1 MNRKGGLLVQDIAL
15 LEKQRCSLILT
26 NKAKEAIEECS
37 ANEHAFFTLQKNIT
51 VYIEKRKA
59 KTPGETFL
67 SIFFDDEHNEKLAE
81 VLAGKTAIMDCVLK
95 AEGFLATNIR
105 FVHMRG
111 PVSTNR
117 RLAAALQ
124 FVTKPNNGAGIPLD
138 LHTKIRQLPIAEERT
153 EYVKKRIASWEG
165 YLKIQERDATI
176 DDIHS
181 EFKQFYYNED
191 FTRLTLICP
200 YVKAKEWKQL
210 EGLSVSIQGVRGEI
224 GQVLKASAQK
234 QSVEIDL
241 KPFAQDQAR
250 KDQLNLR
257 SKQASF
263 SNFATL
269 SQIRRLRNGFT
280 KLEKGEAVNPN
291 LETILFE
298 KRPTVRTTKLRD
310 DIVFHNN
317 LNEYQQRA
325 VTGALSVEDL
335 FVIQGPPGTGKTTVI
350 SEICQQ
356 NVKAGLKT
364 LVASQSNLAVD
375 NALGRL
381 LSNQE
386 IRILRY
392 GRTESIEE
400 EGKKFI
406 EENVALHWREQTLI
420 AIEEEIS
427 AFTDREKELQASIIK
442 AKDELE
448 KLEVWLEE
456 LAKEIKAKEQ
466 AALDE
471 PLLQQEIQ
479 ELKKELKTAKMEQ
492 QAGEAQKEHYE
503 KQLAQIE
510 PAVQTFEQT
519 LSDNPS
525 LEQLQLTIQEI
536 TQKVEQWQAAI
547 QYKELQE
554 QKQQMTEQFQDLQ
567 QKYEEEN
574 SRLLL
579 MKEAEKF
586 VGSLTTYE
594 RIQRFLQHYMIQPSH
609 VLAQQIGRLQHLEDA
624 KDLEAWATI
633 NTRLK
638 QAIAKLEA
646 LLTLE
651 AKERALMKSRQQP
664 VQSFPLQNLTGVFAQ
679 LNAAFQEEQQPTTAQ
694 IESFLLGLYMRRD
707 FVWQK
712 GVALKKQ
719 QDHKDQEFA
728 SLRQNVASLLH
739 QECAISNFNVQSMS
753 RQLQP
758 FAEHTTRLQQ
768 LAETLQTQCGVI
780 PEETIAQLKV
790 LISESQV
797 ELQTTKQKLQ
807 IVEQANA
814 QLVPKRALL
823 QAAQTSLQDVEQQL
837 TQLEETIKDIN
848 VSGLKKEKQL
858 KALTELLQSTP
869 ERTHEEVSE
878 AIVVVK
884 ETLEELSRK
893 EKQLPLRK
901 KLQEQWREK
910 LLSAT
915 EYDLDE
921 IRKLYVRHANVI
933 GTTCVA
939 SASKEFME
947 NYPTFD
953 VVIIDEVSKAT
964 PPELLL
970 PMLKGK
976 KIILVGDHHQLPPL
990 LGDDTLEETLK
1001 SMLDENPNFDG
1012 AQELKSLLR
1021 ESLFERL
1028 FNNLPATHKQMLAI
1042 QYRMHEKIMNSITP
1056 FYAQEENGLQCG
1068 LPDSDAA
1075 RDHGL
1080 EGQFVSREDH
1090 LMWIDIP
1097 DEKPFFEEQMKGG
1110 TSRYNEGELQTIRRI
1125 LTDLNQAV
1133 INAKEE
1139 GRIPA
1144 GVQKSVGVISFYGE
1158 QVKKI
1163 NRLIQQELNLP
1174 HLQFRTGTVDKFQ
1187 GMEMDVILVSMV
1199 RNSLKGGDI
1208 GFARD
1213 YRRVNVALSRARELL
1228 MLVGSADM
1236 FAKRAKHPD
1245 TREMYSELLSTVK
1258 SYNGLRNHEGLVK

>member
-1 MNRKGGLLVQDIAL
+1 MQNIAL
-15 LEKQRCSLILT
+15 LEKQRCNLILT
-26 NKAKEAIEECS
+26 NKAKEAVEECS
-37 ANEHAFFTLQKNIT
+37 ANEHAFFALQKTLT

-59 KTPGETFL
+59 KTIGETFL
-67 SIFFDDEHNEKLAE
+67 SIYFNAEHNEKLDSI
-81 VLAGKTAIMDCVLK
+81 LAGKTAIMDCVLK
-95 AEGFLATNIR
+95 VEGLLATNIR

-111 PVSTNR
+111 PISTNR
-117 RLAAALQ
+117 RLPAALQ

-138 LHTKIRQLPIAEERT
+138 LHTKIRELPIAEERT

-176 DDIHS
+176 DDIHTD
-181 EFKQFYYNED
+181 FKQSYYNED
-191 FTRLTLICP
+191 FSRLTLVCP

-224 GQVLKASAQK
+224 GQVLKANAGK
-234 QSVEIDL
+234 QTVEVDL
-241 KPFAQDQAR
+241 KPFAQEQAR

-280 KLEKGEAVNPN
+280 KLEKGEAVNAS

-298 KRPTVRTTKLRD
+298 KRPTVRTAKLRE
-310 DIVFHNN
+310 DIEFHNN
-317 LNEYQQRA
+317 LNEYQRKA
-325 VTGALSVEDL
+325 VIGALSVEDL
-335 FVIQGPPGTGKTTVI
+335 YVIQGPPGTGKTTVI

-406 EENVALHWREQTLI
+406 EENVALHWREQTL
-420 AIEEEIS
+420 AAVEEEIT
-427 AFTDREKELQASIIK
+427 AFTEREQELQASISK
-442 AKDELE
+442 TTDELT
-448 KLEVWLEE
+448 KLQAWLEE
-456 LAKEIKAKEQ
+456 LTKEIAAKEQ
-466 AALDE
+466 AAIDE
-471 PLLQQEIQ
+471 PILQKEIQ
-479 ELKKELKTAKMEQ
+479 SLKKELKTAKAEKE
-492 QAGEAQKEHYE
+492 ASEAQKEHYE
-503 KQLAQIE
+503 KQLAQLESAIQSHE
-510 PAVQTFEQT
+510 LIVAEYA
-519 LSDNPS
+519 SA
-525 LEQLQLTIQEI
+525 EQLQQTIQDNTI
-536 TQKVEQWQAAI
+536 KIEQWQAAI
-547 QYKELQE
+547 QYKELLVEKQE
-554 QKQQMTEQFQDLQ
+554 LTTQFQDIQ
-567 QKYEEEN
+567 VKYEQEN
-574 SRLLL
+574 KRLLF
-579 MKEAEKF
+579 MKESQNYIA
-586 VGSLTTYE
+586 SLTTYD
-594 RIQRFLQHYMIQPSH
+594 RIQRFLQHYQVQPSP
-609 VLAQQIGRLQHLEDA
+609 VLAQQIRRLEHLEDA

-633 NTRLK
+633 NTRLQK
-638 QAIAKLEA
+638 AIAKLEA
-646 LLTLE
+646 SVSPDG
-651 AKERALMKSRQQP
+651 KERALAKRRQQP
-664 VQSFPLQNLTGVFAQ
+664 VQSFSLQNLNGVFAQ
-679 LNAAFQEEQQPTTAQ
+679 LNASFQEGQTPSVEQL
-694 IESFLLGLYMRRD
+694 ESYLLGLYMRRD

-712 GVALKKQ
+712 GMALRQ
-719 QDHKDQEFA
+719 QQEHKDREFESLRKNIA
-728 SLRQNVASLLH
+728 SLIH
-739 QECAISNFNVQSMS
+739 QECAITSFDVQSLQ

-758 FAEHTTRLQQ
+758 YLAHTERLQQ
-768 LAETLQTQCGVI
+768 LANTFQAETM
-780 PEETIAQLKV
+780 PEESVEQLKMLV
-790 LISESQV
+790 TTTQSSVQTARQQ
-797 ELQTTKQKLQ
+797 LQA
-807 IVEQANA
+807 VEQANT
-814 QLVPKRALL
+814 QLLPKRA
-823 QAAQTSLQDVEQQL
+823 AHQTAKASLQEIDEEL
-837 TQLEETIKDIN
+837 AQLEEKIKAIN
-848 VSGLKKEKQL
+848 IEGLKKEKQL
-858 KALTELLQSTP
+858 TALTTLLQATP
-869 ERTHEEVSE
+869 ERTLEEVKE
-878 AIVVVK
+878 AIQTAN
-884 ETLEELSRK
+884 ESLEELHRK
-893 EKQLPLRK
+893 QQQLPLRK
-901 KLQEQWREK
+901 KLQEQWRDK
-910 LLSAT
+910 LQNAT

-1001 SMLDENPNFDG
+1001 GMLEENPNFDG

-1028 FNNLPATHKQMLAI
+1028 FNNLPSTHKQMLAL
-1042 QYRMHEKIMNSITP
+1042 QYRMHEKIMHSITP
-1056 FYAQEENGLQCG
+1056 FYAKEENGLQCG

-1080 EGQFVSREDH
+1080 EGQFVGRDDH
-1090 LMWIDIP
+1090 LLWIDMP
-1097 DEKPFFEEQMKGG
+1097 AERPFLEEQVKGG
-1110 TSRYNEGELQTIRRI
+1110 TSRYNEGELQTIRSI
-1125 LTDLNQAV
+1125 LTDLNSAV
-1133 INAKEE
+1133 MEAKKA
-1139 GRIPA
+1139 GRIPQDA
-1144 GVQKSVGVISFYGE
+1144 QKSVGVISFYGE

-1163 NRLIQQELNLP
+1163 NRLLQQELQLP

-1199 RNSLKGGDI
+1199 RNTPKGGDI

-1213 YRRVNVALSRARELL
+1213 YRRLNVALSRARELL

-1236 FAKRAKHPD
+1236 FAKRAKHQD
-1245 TREMYSELLSTVK
+1245 TRDMYSNLLTTVK
-1258 SYNGLRNHEGLVK
+1258 SYNGLRNHKGQVM

>member
-1 MNRKGGLLVQDIAL
+1 MKRKGGLLMQDIAI

-26 NKAKEAIEECS
+26 NKAKEAVEECS
-37 ANEHAFFTLQKNIT
+37 ANEHAFFALQKTFT

-59 KTPGETFL
+59 KTVGETFL
-67 SIFFDDEHNEKLAE
+67 SIYFNAEQNEKLTD
-81 VLAGKTAIMDCVLK
+81 VLAEKTAIMDCVLK
-95 AEGFLATNIR
+95 VEGLLATNIR

-111 PVSTNR
+111 PINTNR
-117 RLAAALQ
+117 RLPAALQ
-124 FVTKPNNGAGIPLD
+124 LVTRPNNGAGIPLD
-138 LHTKIRQLPIAEERT
+138 LHKKIRELPIAEERT
-153 EYVKKRIASWEG
+153 EYVKKRISSWEG

-176 DDIHS
+176 DDIHT
-181 EFKQFYYNED
+181 EFKQSYFNED
-191 FTRLTLICP
+191 FTRLTIVCP
-200 YVKAKEWKQL
+200 YIKSKEWKKL

-224 GQVLKASAQK
+224 GQVLKASAGK
-234 QSVEIDL
+234 QTVEIDL
-241 KPFAQDQAR
+241 KPFVQDLAR
-250 KDQLNLR
+250 KDHLNLR

-280 KLEKGEAVNPN
+280 KLEKGEAVNPS

-298 KRPTVRTTKLRD
+298 KRPTVRTAKLRE

-317 LNEYQQRA
+317 LNEYQRRA
-325 VTGALSVEDL
+325 VLGALSVEDL
-335 FVIQGPPGTGKTTVI
+335 YVIQGPPGTGKTTVI

-406 EENVALHWREQTLI
+406 EENVALHWREQTLS
-420 AIEEEIS
+420 AIEEEIT
-427 AFTDREKELQASIIK
+427 AFTAREQELKSSIVK
-442 AKDELE
+442 AEEELE
-448 KLEVWLEE
+448 KLETWLEE
-456 LAKEIKAKEQ
+456 LTKEIAAKEQ
-466 AALDE
+466 AAIDE
-471 PLLQQEIQ
+471 PILQQEIQ
-479 ELKKELKTAKMEQ
+479 ALKKELKAAKAEQ
-492 QAGEAQKEHYE
+492 QESEAHKEHYE

-510 PAVQTFEQT
+510 PAVKKLEQT
-519 LSDNPS
+519 LAESPS
-525 LEQLQLTIQEI
+525 IEQLKLTIEET
-536 TQKVEQWQAAI
+536 TQKIEQLEAAA

-554 QKQQMTEQFQDLQ
+554 QKQHLTLQFKDIQS
-567 QKYEEEN
+567 KYEEEN
-574 SRLLL
+574 KRLQL
-579 MKEAEKF
+579 MKEAEKYI
-586 VGSLTTYE
+586 GTLTSYE
-594 RIQRFLQHYMIQPSH
+594 RIERFLQHYQIRPSY
-609 VLAQQIGRLQHLEDA
+609 VLSQKISRLQHLEDA

-633 NTRLK
+633 NSRLQK
-638 QAIAKLEA
+638 AIAKLES
-646 LLTLE
+646 LVSDE
-651 AKERALMKSRQQP
+651 EKERALAKSRVQQ
-664 VQSFPLQNLTGVFAQ
+664 VQSFSLQNLTGVFAQ
-679 LNAAFQEEQQPTTAQ
+679 LNTAFQDDQTPPAEQ

-712 GVALKKQ
+712 GVALKQ
-719 QDHKDQEFA
+719 QQEHKDREFE
-728 SLRQNVASLLH
+728 SLRKGIGGLIH
-739 QECAISNFNVQSMS
+739 QECAITSFDVQSIQ

-758 FAEHTTRLQQ
+758 FLQHTERLQQ
-768 LAETLQTQCGVI
+768 LAETFHIDAEPEDSVEHLKMLVSQSKSSLQTAHQ
-780 PEETIAQLKV
+780 QL
-790 LISESQV
+790 EAV
-797 ELQTTKQKLQ
+797 EYANTQLLPKKAALQT
-807 IVEQANA
+807 
-814 QLVPKRALL
+814 
-823 QAAQTSLQDVEQQL
+823 AQTSLQEVEQQL
-837 TQLEETIKDIN
+837 AQLEENIKEIN
-848 VSGLKKEKQL
+848 IAGLKKEKQL
-858 KALTELLQSTP
+858 LACTKLLQSTP
-869 ERTHEEVSE
+869 ERTHKEVEE
-878 AIVVVK
+878 AIASSKTAIV
-884 ETLEELSRK
+884 ELQRK
-893 EKQLPLRK
+893 EQQLPLRK
-901 KLQEQWREK
+901 KLQEQWRDK
-910 LLSAT
+910 LHNAT

-976 KIILVGDHHQLPPL
+976 KVILVGDHHQLPPL

-1001 SMLDENPNFDG
+1001 AMLDENPNFDG
-1012 AQELKSLLR
+1012 AQELKNLLR

-1028 FNNLPATHKQMLAI
+1028 FNNLPQTHKQMLAL
-1042 QYRMHEKIMNSITP
+1042 QYRMHEKIMHSITP
-1056 FYAQEENGLQCG
+1056 FYAKEENGLQCG

-1075 RDHGL
+1075 RDHCL
-1080 EGQFVSREDH
+1080 EGQFVNRDDH
-1090 LMWIDIP
+1090 LLWVDIP
-1097 DEKPFFEEQMKGG
+1097 TEKPYLEEQVKGG

-1125 LTDLNQAV
+1125 LIDLNTSV
-1133 INAKEE
+1133 IEAKAA
-1139 GRIPA
+1139 GRMPKDA
-1144 GVQKSVGVISFYGE
+1144 QKSVGVISFYGE

-1163 NRLIQQELNLP
+1163 NRLLQQELQLP

-1199 RNSLKGGDI
+1199 RNTPKGGDV

-1213 YRRVNVALSRARELL
+1213 YRRLNVALSRARELL
-1228 MLVGSADM
+1228 LLVGSAEM

-1245 TREMYSELLSTVK
+1245 TREMYSNLLETVK
-1258 SYNGLRNHEGLVK
+1258 SYNGLRNHEGQVI

>member
-1 MNRKGGLLVQDIAL
+1 MQDIAL
-15 LEKQRCSLILT
+15 LEKQRCNLILT
-26 NKAKEAIEECS
+26 NKAKEAVEECS
-37 ANEHAFFTLQKNIT
+37 ANEHAFFALQRSFT

-59 KTPGETFL
+59 KTVGETFL
-67 SIFFDDEHNEKLAE
+67 SIYFNAEDNEKLSDLLAE
-81 VLAGKTAIMDCVLK
+81 KTVIMDCVLK
-95 AEGFLATNIR
+95 VEGLLATNIR

-111 PVSTNR
+111 PINTNR

-124 FVTKPNNGAGIPLD
+124 FVTKPNNGAGIPLE

-176 DDIHS
+176 DDIHT
-181 EFKQFYYNED
+181 EFKQSYFNED
-191 FTRLTLICP
+191 FTRLTIVCP
-200 YVKAKEWKQL
+200 YIKSKEWKKL
-210 EGLSVSIQGVRGEI
+210 EGLSVSIQGIRGEI
-224 GQVLKASAQK
+224 GQVIKANAGK
-234 QSVEIDL
+234 QTVEIGV
-241 KPFAQDQAR
+241 KPFIQDLAR
-250 KDQLNLR
+250 KDGLNLR

-298 KRPTVRTTKLRD
+298 RRPTVRASKLRE
-310 DIVFHNN
+310 DIEFHNN
-317 LNEYQQRA
+317 LNEYQRRA
-325 VTGALSVEDL
+325 VLGALSVEDL
-335 FVIQGPPGTGKTTVI
+335 YVIQGPPGTGKTTVI

-406 EENVALHWREQTLI
+406 EENVALQWRAQTLA
-420 AIEEEIS
+420 AIEEAITIFPE
-427 AFTDREKELQASIIK
+427 RQQELEANLVK

-448 KLEVWLEE
+448 KLEQWLEQLTQE
-456 LAKEIKAKEQ
+456 MAAKEQ
-466 AALDE
+466 AAIEE
-471 PLLQQEIQ
+471 PILQQEIQ
-479 ELKKELKTAKMEQ
+479 ALKKELKVAKTEQ
-492 QAGEAQKEHYE
+492 QTCETQKEHYE

-510 PAVQTFEQT
+510 PIVQQLEQT
-519 LSDNPS
+519 LADYPS
-525 LEQLQLTIQEI
+525 VEKLQGTIQKTTE
-536 TQKVEQWQAAI
+536 KVKHLEAAA

-554 QKQQMTEQFQDLQ
+554 QKHQLTQQFEEIQ
-567 QKYEEEN
+567 QKYEIESN
-574 SRLLL
+574 RLVI
-579 MKEAEKF
+579 MKEAQKYIYT
-586 VGSLTTYE
+586 LTSFDL
-594 RIQRFLQHYMIQPSH
+594 IQRFLQHYQIRPSH
-609 VLAQQIGRLQHLEDA
+609 VLSQQIGRLQHLEDA
-624 KDLEAWATI
+624 KDLEAWSTI
-633 NTRLK
+633 NARLQK
-638 QAIAKLEA
+638 AIVKLEA
-646 LLTLE
+646 LVTHE
-651 AKERALMKSRQQP
+651 VKERALAKSRLQP
-664 VQSFPLQNLTGVFAQ
+664 VQSFSLQNLTGVFAQ
-679 LNAAFQEEQQPTTAQ
+679 LNTAFQDGQAPASDV
-694 IESFLLGLYMRRD
+694 IESYLLGLYMRRD

-712 GVALKKQ
+712 GIALKQ
-719 QDHKDQEFA
+719 QQEHKDQEYETFRKN
-728 SLRQNVASLLH
+728 LVTLIH
-739 QECAISNFNVQSMS
+739 QECAITSFDVQSYQ

-758 FAEHTTRLQQ
+758 FLQHTERLQQ
-768 LAETLQTQCGVI
+768 LANAFQITEE
-780 PEETIAQLKV
+780 PEESVDYLKILASQARESLLQAKQQL
-790 LISESQV
+790 EA
-797 ELQTTKQKLQ
+797 
-807 IVEQANA
+807 VEQAKV
-814 QLVPKRALL
+814 QLVPK
-823 QAAQTSLQDVEQQL
+823 QASLQTVQTNMQEVEQQL
-837 TQLEETIKDIN
+837 KLIEEQIKDIN
-848 VSGLKKEKQL
+848 IAGLKKEKQL
-858 KALTELLQSTP
+858 ATYTKLLQSMP
-869 ERTHEEVSE
+869 ERTAEEVKE
-878 AIVVVK
+878 AIQTAK
-884 ETLEELSRK
+884 HAIEAFQRQ
-893 EKQLPLRK
+893 EKQLPLHK

-910 LLSAT
+910 LQNAT

-976 KIILVGDHHQLPPL
+976 KVILVGDHHQLPPL

-1001 SMLDENPNFDG
+1001 AMLEENPNFEG
-1012 AQELKSLLR
+1012 AQELKNLLR

-1028 FNNLPATHKQMLAI
+1028 FNNLPPTHKQMLAL
-1042 QYRMHEKIMNSITP
+1042 QYRMHEKIMQSITP
-1056 FYAQEENGLQCG
+1056 FYAEEENGLQCG

-1080 EGQFVSREDH
+1080 EGQFIKRDDH
-1090 LMWIDIP
+1090 LLWIDIP
-1097 DEKPFFEEQMKGG
+1097 TEKPYLEEQVKGG
-1110 TSRYNEGELQTIRRI
+1110 TSRFNEGELLTIRRI
-1125 LTDLNQAV
+1125 LLDLNEAV
-1133 INAKEE
+1133 KAAKEA
-1139 GRIPA
+1139 GRMPQDA
-1144 GVQKSVGVISFYGE
+1144 QKSVGVISFYGE

-1163 NRLIQQELNLP
+1163 NRLLQQELQLP

-1199 RNSLKGGDI
+1199 RNTPKGGDI

-1213 YRRVNVALSRARELL
+1213 YRRLNVALSRARELL
-1228 MLVGSADM
+1228 LLVGSAEM
-1236 FAKRAKHPD
+1236 FAKRAKHQE
-1245 TREMYSELLSTVK
+1245 TREMYANLLKTVK
-1258 SYNGLRNHEGLVK
+1258 SYDGLRNHEGLVI

>member
-1 MNRKGGLLVQDIAL
+1 MQDIAL
-15 LEKQRCSLILT
+15 LEKQRCNLILT
-26 NKAKEAIEECS
+26 NKAKEAVEECS
-37 ANEHAFFTLQKNIT
+37 ANEHAFFALQRSFT

-59 KTPGETFL
+59 KTVGETFL
-67 SIFFDDEHNEKLAE
+67 SIYFNAEDNEKLSDILTE
-81 VLAGKTAIMDCVLK
+81 KTVIMDCVLK
-95 AEGFLATNIR
+95 VEGLLATNIR

-111 PVSTNR
+111 PINTNR

-124 FVTKPNNGAGIPLD
+124 FVTKPNNGAGIPLE

-176 DDIHS
+176 DDIHT
-181 EFKQFYYNED
+181 EFKQSYFNED
-191 FTRLTLICP
+191 FTRLTIVCP
-200 YVKAKEWKQL
+200 YIKSKEWKKL
-210 EGLSVSIQGVRGEI
+210 EGLSVSIQGIRGEI
-224 GQVLKASAQK
+224 GQVIKANAGK
-234 QSVEIDL
+234 QTVEIDVI
-241 KPFAQDQAR
+241 PFIQDLAR

-298 KRPTVRTTKLRD
+298 RRPVVRASKLRE
-310 DIVFHNN
+310 DIEFHNN
-317 LNEYQQRA
+317 LNEYQRRA
-325 VTGALSVEDL
+325 VLGALSVEDL
-335 FVIQGPPGTGKTTVI
+335 YVIQGPPGTGKTTVI

-406 EENVALHWREQTLI
+406 EENVALQWREQTLA
-420 AIEEEIS
+420 AIEEAITI
-427 AFTDREKELQASIIK
+427 FPELQQELEANLVK

-448 KLEVWLEE
+448 KLEQWLEQ
-456 LAKEIKAKEQ
+456 LTQEIAAKEQ
-466 AALDE
+466 AAMEE
-471 PLLQQEIQ
+471 PILQQEIQ
-479 ELKKELKTAKMEQ
+479 ALKKELKAAKTEQ
-492 QAGEAQKEHYE
+492 QTCETQKEHYE

-510 PAVQTFEQT
+510 PIVQQLEQT
-519 LSDNPS
+519 LADYPS
-525 LEQLQLTIQEI
+525 VEQLQRTIEE
-536 TQKVEQWQAAI
+536 TTEKVKHLEAAA

-554 QKQQMTEQFQDLQ
+554 QKHQLTQQFEEIQ
-567 QKYEEEN
+567 QKYEIESN
-574 SRLLL
+574 RLVI
-579 MKEAEKF
+579 MKEAQKYIYT
-586 VGSLTTYE
+586 LTSFE
-594 RIQRFLQHYMIQPSH
+594 LIQRFLQHYQIRPSH
-609 VLAQQIGRLQHLEDA
+609 VLSQQIGRLQHLEDA
-624 KDLEAWATI
+624 KDLEAWSTI
-633 NTRLK
+633 NARLQK
-638 QAIAKLEA
+638 AIVKLEA
-646 LLTLE
+646 LVTHE
-651 AKERALMKSRQQP
+651 VKERALAKSRLQP
-664 VQSFPLQNLTGVFAQ
+664 VQSFSLQNLTGVFAQ
-679 LNAAFQEEQQPTTAQ
+679 LNTAFQDGQAPASDV
-694 IESFLLGLYMRRD
+694 IESYLLGLYMRRD

-712 GVALKKQ
+712 GIALKQ
-719 QDHKDQEFA
+719 QQEHKDQEYETFRKN
-728 SLRQNVASLLH
+728 LVTLIH
-739 QECAISNFNVQSMS
+739 QECAITSFDVQSYQ

-758 FAEHTTRLQQ
+758 FIQHTERLQQ
-768 LAETLQTQCGVI
+768 LANAFQITEE
-780 PEETIAQLKV
+780 PEESVEYLKILASQARESLLQAKQQL
-790 LISESQV
+790 EA
-797 ELQTTKQKLQ
+797 
-807 IVEQANA
+807 VEQAKV
-814 QLVPKRALL
+814 QLIPK
-823 QAAQTSLQDVEQQL
+823 QASLQTVQTNLQEVEQQL
-837 TQLEETIKDIN
+837 TLIEEQIKDIN
-848 VSGLKKEKQL
+848 IAGLKKEKQL
-858 KALTELLQSTP
+858 ATYTKLLQSMP
-869 ERTHEEVSE
+869 ERTAEEVKE
-878 AIVVVK
+878 AIQTAK
-884 ETLEELSRK
+884 QAIEAFQRQ
-893 EKQLPLRK
+893 EKQLPLHK

-910 LLSAT
+910 LQNAT

-976 KIILVGDHHQLPPL
+976 KVILVGDHHQLPPL

-1001 SMLDENPNFDG
+1001 AMLEENPNFEG
-1012 AQELKSLLR
+1012 AQELKNLLR

-1028 FNNLPATHKQMLAI
+1028 FNNLPPTHKQMLAL
-1042 QYRMHEKIMNSITP
+1042 QYRMHEKIMQSITP
-1056 FYAQEENGLQCG
+1056 FYAEEENGLQCG

-1080 EGQFVSREDH
+1080 EGQFIKRDDH
-1090 LMWIDIP
+1090 LLWIDIP
-1097 DEKPFFEEQMKGG
+1097 TEKPYLEEQVKGG
-1110 TSRYNEGELQTIRRI
+1110 TSRFNEGELLTIRRI
-1125 LTDLNQAV
+1125 LLDLNEAV
-1133 INAKEE
+1133 KAAKEA
-1139 GRIPA
+1139 GRMPQDA
-1144 GVQKSVGVISFYGE
+1144 QKSVGVISFYGE

-1163 NRLIQQELNLP
+1163 NRLLQQELQLP

-1199 RNSLKGGDI
+1199 RNTPKGGDI

-1213 YRRVNVALSRARELL
+1213 YRRLNVALSRARELL
-1228 MLVGSADM
+1228 LLVGSAEM
-1236 FAKRAKHPD
+1236 FAKRAKHQE
-1245 TREMYSELLSTVK
+1245 TREMYANLLKTVK
-1258 SYNGLRNHEGLVK
+1258 SYDGLRNHEGLVI

>member
-1 MNRKGGLLVQDIAL
+1 MQNIAL
-15 LEKQRCSLILT
+15 LEKQRCNLILT
-26 NKAKEAIEECS
+26 NKAKEAVEECS
-37 ANEHAFFTLQKNIT
+37 ANEHAFFALQKTLT

-59 KTPGETFL
+59 KTIGETFL
-67 SIFFDDEHNEKLAE
+67 SIYFNAEHNEKLDSI
-81 VLAGKTAIMDCVLK
+81 LAGKTAIMDCVLK
-95 AEGFLATNIR
+95 VEGLLATNIR

-111 PVSTNR
+111 PISTNR
-117 RLAAALQ
+117 RLPAALQ

-138 LHTKIRQLPIAEERT
+138 LHTKIRELPIAEERT

-176 DDIHS
+176 DDIHTD
-181 EFKQFYYNED
+181 FKQSYYNED
-191 FTRLTLICP
+191 FSRLTLVCP

-224 GQVLKASAQK
+224 GQVLKANAGK
-234 QSVEIDL
+234 QTVEVDL
-241 KPFAQDQAR
+241 KPFAQEQAR

-280 KLEKGEAVNPN
+280 KLEKGEAVNAS

-298 KRPTVRTTKLRD
+298 KRPTVRTAKLRE
-310 DIVFHNN
+310 DIEFHNN
-317 LNEYQQRA
+317 LNEYQRKA
-325 VTGALSVEDL
+325 VIGALSVEDL
-335 FVIQGPPGTGKTTVI
+335 YVIQGPPGTGKTTVI

-406 EENVALHWREQTLI
+406 EENVALHWREQTL
-420 AIEEEIS
+420 AAVEEEIT
-427 AFTDREKELQASIIK
+427 AFTEREQELQASISK
-442 AKDELE
+442 TTDELT
-448 KLEVWLEE
+448 KLQAWLEE
-456 LAKEIKAKEQ
+456 LTKEIAAKEQ
-466 AALDE
+466 AAIDE
-471 PLLQQEIQ
+471 PILQKEIQ
-479 ELKKELKTAKMEQ
+479 SLKKELKTAKAEKE
-492 QAGEAQKEHYE
+492 ASEAQKEHYE
-503 KQLAQIE
+503 KQLAQLESAIQSHE
-510 PAVQTFEQT
+510 LIVAEYA
-519 LSDNPS
+519 SA
-525 LEQLQLTIQEI
+525 EQLQQTIQDNTI
-536 TQKVEQWQAAI
+536 KIEQWQAAI
-547 QYKELQE
+547 QYKELLVEKQE
-554 QKQQMTEQFQDLQ
+554 LTTQFQDIQ
-567 QKYEEEN
+567 VKYEQEN
-574 SRLLL
+574 KRLLF
-579 MKEAEKF
+579 MKESQNYIA
-586 VGSLTTYE
+586 SLTTYD
-594 RIQRFLQHYMIQPSH
+594 RIQRFLQHYQVQPSP
-609 VLAQQIGRLQHLEDA
+609 VLAQQIRRLEHLEDA

-633 NTRLK
+633 NTRLQK
-638 QAIAKLEA
+638 AIAKLEA
-646 LLTLE
+646 SVSPDG
-651 AKERALMKSRQQP
+651 KERALAKSRQQP
-664 VQSFPLQNLTGVFAQ
+664 VQSFSLQNLNGVFAQ
-679 LNAAFQEEQQPTTAQ
+679 LNASFQEGQTPSVEQL
-694 IESFLLGLYMRRD
+694 ESYLLGLYMRRD

-712 GVALKKQ
+712 GMALRQ
-719 QDHKDQEFA
+719 QQEHKDREFESLRKNIA
-728 SLRQNVASLLH
+728 SLIH
-739 QECAISNFNVQSMS
+739 QECAITSFDVQSLQ

-758 FAEHTTRLQQ
+758 YLAHTERLQQ
-768 LAETLQTQCGVI
+768 LANTFQAETM
-780 PEETIAQLKV
+780 PEESVEQLKMLV
-790 LISESQV
+790 TTTQSSVQTARQQ
-797 ELQTTKQKLQ
+797 LQA
-807 IVEQANA
+807 VEQANT
-814 QLVPKRALL
+814 QLLPKRA
-823 QAAQTSLQDVEQQL
+823 AHQTAKVSLQEIDEEL
-837 TQLEETIKDIN
+837 AQLEEKIKAIN
-848 VSGLKKEKQL
+848 IEGLKKEKQL
-858 KALTELLQSTP
+858 TALTTLLQATP
-869 ERTHEEVSE
+869 ERTLEEVKE
-878 AIVVVK
+878 AIQTAN
-884 ETLEELSRK
+884 ESLEELHRK
-893 EKQLPLRK
+893 QQQLPLRK
-901 KLQEQWREK
+901 KLQEQWRDK
-910 LLSAT
+910 LQNAT

-1001 SMLDENPNFDG
+1001 GMLEENPNFDG

-1028 FNNLPATHKQMLAI
+1028 FNNLPSTHKQMLAL
-1042 QYRMHEKIMNSITP
+1042 QYRMHEKIMHSITP
-1056 FYAQEENGLQCG
+1056 FYAKEENGLQCG

-1080 EGQFVSREDH
+1080 EGQFVGRDDH
-1090 LMWIDIP
+1090 LLWIDMP
-1097 DEKPFFEEQMKGG
+1097 AERPFLEEQVKGG
-1110 TSRYNEGELQTIRRI
+1110 TSRYNEGELQTIRSI
-1125 LTDLNQAV
+1125 LTDLNSAV
-1133 INAKEE
+1133 MEAKKA
-1139 GRIPA
+1139 GRIPQDA
-1144 GVQKSVGVISFYGE
+1144 QKSVGVISFYGE

-1163 NRLIQQELNLP
+1163 NRLLQQELQLP

-1199 RNSLKGGDI
+1199 RNTPKGGDI

-1213 YRRVNVALSRARELL
+1213 YRRLNVALSRARELL

-1236 FAKRAKHPD
+1236 FAKRAKHQD
-1245 TREMYSELLSTVK
+1245 TRDMYSNLLTTVK
-1258 SYNGLRNHEGLVK
+1258 SYNGLRNHKGQVM

>member
-1 MNRKGGLLVQDIAL
+1 MQNIAL
-15 LEKQRCSLILT
+15 LEKQRCNLILT
-26 NKAKEAIEECS
+26 NKAKEAVEECS
-37 ANEHAFFTLQKNIT
+37 ANEHAFFALQKTLT

-59 KTPGETFL
+59 KTIGETFL
-67 SIFFDDEHNEKLAE
+67 SIYFNAEHNEKLDSI
-81 VLAGKTAIMDCVLK
+81 LAGKTAIMDCVLK
-95 AEGFLATNIR
+95 VEGLLATNIR

-111 PVSTNR
+111 PISTNR
-117 RLAAALQ
+117 RLPAALQ

-138 LHTKIRQLPIAEERT
+138 LHTKIRELPIAEERT

-176 DDIHS
+176 DDIHTD
-181 EFKQFYYNED
+181 FKQSYYNED
-191 FTRLTLICP
+191 FSRLTLVCP

-224 GQVLKASAQK
+224 GQVLKANAGK
-234 QSVEIDL
+234 QTVEVDL
-241 KPFAQDQAR
+241 KPFAQEQAR

-280 KLEKGEAVNPN
+280 KLEKGEAVNAS

-298 KRPTVRTTKLRD
+298 KRPTVRTAKLRE
-310 DIVFHNN
+310 DIEFHNN
-317 LNEYQQRA
+317 LNEYQRKA
-325 VTGALSVEDL
+325 VIGALSVEDL
-335 FVIQGPPGTGKTTVI
+335 YVIQGPPGTGKTTVI

-406 EENVALHWREQTLI
+406 EENVALHWREQTL
-420 AIEEEIS
+420 AAVEEEIT
-427 AFTDREKELQASIIK
+427 AFTEREQELQASISK
-442 AKDELE
+442 TTDELT
-448 KLEVWLEE
+448 KLQAWLEE
-456 LAKEIKAKEQ
+456 LTKEIAAKEQ
-466 AALDE
+466 AAIDE
-471 PLLQQEIQ
+471 PILQKEIQ
-479 ELKKELKTAKMEQ
+479 SLKKELKTAKAEKE
-492 QAGEAQKEHYE
+492 ASEAQKEHYE
-503 KQLAQIE
+503 KQLAQLESAIQSHE
-510 PAVQTFEQT
+510 LIVAEYA
-519 LSDNPS
+519 SA
-525 LEQLQLTIQEI
+525 EQLQQTIQDNTI
-536 TQKVEQWQAAI
+536 KIEQWQAAI
-547 QYKELQE
+547 QYKELLVEKQE
-554 QKQQMTEQFQDLQ
+554 LTTQFQDIQ
-567 QKYEEEN
+567 VKYEQEN
-574 SRLLL
+574 KRLLF
-579 MKEAEKF
+579 MKESQNYIA
-586 VGSLTTYE
+586 SLTTYD
-594 RIQRFLQHYMIQPSH
+594 RIQRFLQHYQVQPSP
-609 VLAQQIGRLQHLEDA
+609 VLAQQIRRLEHLEDA

-633 NTRLK
+633 NTRLQK
-638 QAIAKLEA
+638 AIAKLEA
-646 LLTLE
+646 SVSPDG
-651 AKERALMKSRQQP
+651 KERALAKSRQQP
-664 VQSFPLQNLTGVFAQ
+664 VQSFSLQNLNGVFAQ
-679 LNAAFQEEQQPTTAQ
+679 LNASFQEGQTPSVEQL
-694 IESFLLGLYMRRD
+694 ESYLLGLYMRRD

-712 GVALKKQ
+712 GMALRQ
-719 QDHKDQEFA
+719 QQEHKDREFESLRKNIA
-728 SLRQNVASLLH
+728 SLIH
-739 QECAISNFNVQSMS
+739 QECAITSFDVQSLQ

-758 FAEHTTRLQQ
+758 YLAHTERLQQ
-768 LAETLQTQCGVI
+768 LANPFQAETM
-780 PEETIAQLKV
+780 PEESVEQLKMLV
-790 LISESQV
+790 TTTQSSVQTARQQ
-797 ELQTTKQKLQ
+797 LQA
-807 IVEQANA
+807 VEQANT
-814 QLVPKRALL
+814 QLLPKRA
-823 QAAQTSLQDVEQQL
+823 AHQTAKVSLQEIDEEL
-837 TQLEETIKDIN
+837 AQLEEKIKAIN
-848 VSGLKKEKQL
+848 IEGLKKEKQL
-858 KALTELLQSTP
+858 TALTTLLQATP
-869 ERTHEEVSE
+869 ERTLEEVKE
-878 AIVVVK
+878 AIQTAN
-884 ETLEELSRK
+884 ESLEELHRK
-893 EKQLPLRK
+893 QQQLPLRK
-901 KLQEQWREK
+901 KLQEQWRDK
-910 LLSAT
+910 LQNAT

-1001 SMLDENPNFDG
+1001 GMLEENPNFDG

-1028 FNNLPATHKQMLAI
+1028 FNNLPSTHKQMLAL
-1042 QYRMHEKIMNSITP
+1042 QYRMHEKIMHSITP
-1056 FYAQEENGLQCG
+1056 FYAKEENGLQCG

-1080 EGQFVSREDH
+1080 EGQFVGRDDH
-1090 LMWIDIP
+1090 LLWIDMP
-1097 DEKPFFEEQMKGG
+1097 AERPFLEEQVKGG
-1110 TSRYNEGELQTIRRI
+1110 TSRYNEGELQTIRSI
-1125 LTDLNQAV
+1125 LTDLNSAV
-1133 INAKEE
+1133 MEAKKA
-1139 GRIPA
+1139 GRIPQDA
-1144 GVQKSVGVISFYGE
+1144 QKSVGVISFYGE

-1163 NRLIQQELNLP
+1163 NRLLQQELQLP

-1199 RNSLKGGDI
+1199 RNTPKGGDI

-1213 YRRVNVALSRARELL
+1213 YRRLNVALSRARELL

-1236 FAKRAKHPD
+1236 FAKRAKHQD
-1245 TREMYSELLSTVK
+1245 TRDMYSNLLTTVK
-1258 SYNGLRNHEGLVK
+1258 SYNGLRNHKGQVM

>member
-1 MNRKGGLLVQDIAL
+1 MQNIAL
-15 LEKQRCSLILT
+15 LEKQRCNLILT
-26 NKAKEAIEECS
+26 NKAKEAVEECS
-37 ANEHAFFTLQKNIT
+37 ANEHAFFALQKTLT

-59 KTPGETFL
+59 KTIGETFL
-67 SIFFDDEHNEKLAE
+67 SIYFNAEHNEKLDSI
-81 VLAGKTAIMDCVLK
+81 LAGKTAIMDCVLK
-95 AEGFLATNIR
+95 VEGLLATNIR

-111 PVSTNR
+111 PISTNR
-117 RLAAALQ
+117 RLPAVLQ

-138 LHTKIRQLPIAEERT
+138 LHTKIRELPIAEERT

-176 DDIHS
+176 DDIHTD
-181 EFKQFYYNED
+181 FKQSYYNED
-191 FTRLTLICP
+191 FSRLTLVCP

-224 GQVLKASAQK
+224 GQVLKANAGK
-234 QSVEIDL
+234 QTVEVDL
-241 KPFAQDQAR
+241 KPFAQEQAR

-280 KLEKGEAVNPN
+280 KLEKGEAVNAS

-298 KRPTVRTTKLRD
+298 KRPTVRTAKLRE
-310 DIVFHNN
+310 DIEFHNN
-317 LNEYQQRA
+317 LNEYQRKA
-325 VTGALSVEDL
+325 VIGALSVEDL
-335 FVIQGPPGTGKTTVI
+335 YVIQGPPGTGKTTVI

-406 EENVALHWREQTLI
+406 EENVALHWREQTL
-420 AIEEEIS
+420 AAVEEEITV
-427 AFTDREKELQASIIK
+427 FTEREQELQASISK
-442 AKDELE
+442 TTDELT
-448 KLEVWLEE
+448 KLQAWLEE
-456 LAKEIKAKEQ
+456 LTKEIAAKEQ
-466 AALDE
+466 AAIDE
-471 PLLQQEIQ
+471 PILQKEIQ
-479 ELKKELKTAKMEQ
+479 SLKKELKTAKAEKE
-492 QAGEAQKEHYE
+492 ASEAQKEHYE
-503 KQLAQIE
+503 KQLAQLESAIQSQE
-510 PAVQTFEQT
+510 HIVAEYA
-519 LSDNPS
+519 SA
-525 LEQLQLTIQEI
+525 EQLQQTIQDNTI
-536 TQKVEQWQAAI
+536 KIEQWQAAI
-547 QYKELQE
+547 QYKELLVEKQE
-554 QKQQMTEQFQDLQ
+554 LTTQFQDIQ
-567 QKYEEEN
+567 VKYEQEN
-574 SRLLL
+574 KRLLF
-579 MKEAEKF
+579 MKESQNYIA
-586 VGSLTTYE
+586 SLTTYD
-594 RIQRFLQHYMIQPSH
+594 RIQRFLQHYQVQPSP
-609 VLAQQIGRLQHLEDA
+609 VLAQQIRRLEHLEDA

-633 NTRLK
+633 NTRLQK
-638 QAIAKLEA
+638 AIAKLEA
-646 LLTLE
+646 SVSPDG
-651 AKERALMKSRQQP
+651 KERALAKSRQQP
-664 VQSFPLQNLTGVFAQ
+664 VQSFSLQNLNGVFAQ
-679 LNAAFQEEQQPTTAQ
+679 LNASFQEGQTPSVEQL
-694 IESFLLGLYMRRD
+694 ESYLLGLYMRRD

-712 GVALKKQ
+712 GMALRQ
-719 QDHKDQEFA
+719 QQEHKDREFESLRKNIA
-728 SLRQNVASLLH
+728 SLIH
-739 QECAISNFNVQSMS
+739 QECAITSFDVQSLQ

-758 FAEHTTRLQQ
+758 YLAHTERLQQ
-768 LAETLQTQCGVI
+768 LANTFQAEI
-780 PEETIAQLKV
+780 MPEESVEQLKMLV
-790 LISESQV
+790 TTTQSSVQTARQQ
-797 ELQTTKQKLQ
+797 LQA
-807 IVEQANA
+807 VEQANT
-814 QLVPKRALL
+814 QLLPKRA
-823 QAAQTSLQDVEQQL
+823 AHQTAKVSLQEIDEEL
-837 TQLEETIKDIN
+837 AQLEEKIKAIN
-848 VSGLKKEKQL
+848 IEGLKKEKQL
-858 KALTELLQSTP
+858 TALTTLLQATP
-869 ERTHEEVSE
+869 ERTLEEVKE
-878 AIVVVK
+878 AIQTAN
-884 ETLEELSRK
+884 ESLEELHRK
-893 EKQLPLRK
+893 QQQLPLRK
-901 KLQEQWREK
+901 KLQEQWRDK
-910 LLSAT
+910 LQNAT

-1001 SMLDENPNFDG
+1001 GMLEENPNFDG

-1028 FNNLPATHKQMLAI
+1028 FNNLPSTHKQMLAL
-1042 QYRMHEKIMNSITP
+1042 QYRMHEKIMHSITP
-1056 FYAQEENGLQCG
+1056 FYAKEENGLQCG

-1080 EGQFVSREDH
+1080 EGQFVGRDDH
-1090 LMWIDIP
+1090 LLWIDMP
-1097 DEKPFFEEQMKGG
+1097 AERPFLEEQVKGG
-1110 TSRYNEGELQTIRRI
+1110 TSRYNEGELQTIRHI
-1125 LTDLNQAV
+1125 LTDLNTAV
-1133 INAKEE
+1133 MEAKKA
-1139 GRIPA
+1139 GRIPQD
-1144 GVQKSVGVISFYGE
+1144 VQKSIGVISFYGE

-1163 NRLIQQELNLP
+1163 NRLLQQELQLP

-1199 RNSLKGGDI
+1199 RNTPKGGDI

-1213 YRRVNVALSRARELL
+1213 YRRLNVALSRARELL

-1236 FAKRAKHPD
+1236 FAKRAKHQD
-1245 TREMYSELLSTVK
+1245 TRDMYSNLLTTVK
-1258 SYNGLRNHEGLVK
+1258 SYNGLRNHKGQVM

>member
-1 MNRKGGLLVQDIAL
+1 MTLEGGLLMQDIAL
-15 LEKQRCSLILT
+15 LEKQRCCLILT
-26 NKAKEAIEECS
+26 NKAKEAVEECS
-37 ANEHAFFTLQKNIT
+37 ANEHAFFALQRSFT

-59 KTPGETFL
+59 KTVGEIFL
-67 SIFFDDEHNEKLAE
+67 SIYFNAEDNEKLSDSIAE
-81 VLAGKTAIMDCVLK
+81 KTVIMDCVLK
-95 AEGFLATNIR
+95 LEGLLATNIR

-111 PVSTNR
+111 PINTNR

-124 FVTKPNNGAGIPLD
+124 FVTKPNNGAGVPLE

-181 EFKQFYYNED
+181 EFKQSYFNED
-191 FTRLTLICP
+191 FTRLTLVCP
-200 YVKAKEWKQL
+200 YIKNKEWKQL

-224 GQVLKASAQK
+224 GQVLKTHAGK
-234 QSVEIDL
+234 QTVEIDL
-241 KPFAQDQAR
+241 KPFTQELAR

-298 KRPTVRTTKLRD
+298 KRPSVRASKLQE
-310 DIVFHNN
+310 DIEFHNN
-317 LNEYQQRA
+317 LNEYQRRA
-325 VTGALSVEDL
+325 VLGALSVEDL

-406 EENVALHWREQTLI
+406 EENVALQWREQTLA
-420 AIEEEIS
+420 AIEEAILIFPE
-427 AFTDREKELQASIIK
+427 REQTFKDNLTK
-442 AKDELE
+442 AKAELE
-448 KLEVWLEE
+448 KLELWLEE
-456 LAKEIKAKEQ
+456 LTQEIAAKEQ
-466 AALDE
+466 AAIEE
-471 PLLQQEIQ
+471 PILQQEIQ
-479 ELKKELKTAKMEQ
+479 ALKKDLKAAKTEQ
-492 QAGEAQKEHYE
+492 QTYEAQKEHYE

-510 PAVQTFEQT
+510 PIIQQLEQT
-519 LSDNPS
+519 LADHPS
-525 LEQLQLTIQEI
+525 IENLQLSIQEAS
-536 TQKVEQWQAAI
+536 QKVEQLEAAA
-547 QYKELQE
+547 QYKELLE
-554 QKQQMTEQFQDLQ
+554 QKQQLTVQFQDVQ
-567 QKYEEEN
+567 EKYETEN
-574 SRLLL
+574 NRLII
-579 MKEAEKF
+579 MKEAQKY
-586 VGSLTTYE
+586 VHTLTSYE
-594 RIQRFLQHYMIQPSH
+594 RIQRYLQHYQIRPSH
-609 VLAQQIGRLQHLEDA
+609 VLSQQMNRIQHLEDA
-624 KDLEAWATI
+624 KDLEAWSTI
-633 NTRLK
+633 NSRLQK
-638 QAIAKLEA
+638 AIAKLEA
-646 LLTLE
+646 LVTDE
-651 AKERALMKSRQQP
+651 VKEKAQAKSRLQP
-664 VQSFPLQNLTGVFAQ
+664 VQSFSLQNLTGVFAQ
-679 LNAAFQEEQQPTTAQ
+679 LNKAFQDDQMPAIHE
-694 IESFLLGLYMRRD
+694 IESYLLGLYMRRD

-712 GVALKKQ
+712 GMALKQQ
-719 QDHKDQEFA
+719 QDHKDEEYESFRKN
-728 SLRQNVASLLH
+728 LVSLLH
-739 QECAISNFNVQSMS
+739 QECAITSFDVQSIQ

-758 FAEHTTRLQQ
+758 FIQHTERLQQ
-768 LAETLQTQCGVI
+768 LASNFLLEEV
-780 PEETIAQLKV
+780 PEESVEYLKILMGQLR
-790 LISESQV
+790 ESLQEANQQLERV
-797 ELQTTKQKLQ
+797 EKAS
-807 IVEQANA
+807 V
-814 QLVPKRALL
+814 QLVPK
-823 QAAQTSLQDVEQQL
+823 QASLQTVQAS
-837 TQLEETIKDIN
+837 LEEVDLLLSQMEERLKEIN
-848 VSGLKKEKQL
+848 VAGLKKEKQL
-858 KALTELLQSTP
+858 ATYTKLLQSTP
-869 ERTHEEVSE
+869 ERTAEEVRE
-878 AIVVVK
+878 AIQTSK
-884 ETLEELSRK
+884 KAIEDLQRQ

-910 LLSAT
+910 LQNAT

-976 KIILVGDHHQLPPL
+976 KVILVGDHHQLPPL

-1001 SMLDENPNFDG
+1001 AMLEENPNFEG
-1012 AQELKSLLR
+1012 AQELKNLLR

-1028 FNNLPATHKQMLAI
+1028 FNNLPQTHKQMLAL
-1042 QYRMHEKIMNSITP
+1042 QYRMHEKIMQSITP

-1068 LPDSDAA
+1068 LPDSDSA

-1080 EGQFVSREDH
+1080 EGQFVKRDDH
-1090 LMWIDIP
+1090 LLWIDIP
-1097 DEKPFFEEQMKGG
+1097 TEKPYLEEQVKGG

-1125 LTDLNQAV
+1125 LLDLNDAV
-1133 INAKEE
+1133 KVAKEA
-1139 GRIPA
+1139 GRMPQDA
-1144 GVQKSVGVISFYGE
+1144 LKSVGVISFYGE

-1163 NRLIQQELNLP
+1163 NRLLQQELQLP

-1199 RNSLKGGDI
+1199 RNTPKGGDI

-1213 YRRVNVALSRARELL
+1213 YRRLNVALSRARELL
-1228 MLVGSADM
+1228 LLVGSADM
-1236 FAKRAKHPD
+1236 FAKRAKHQD
-1245 TREMYSELLSTVK
+1245 TRDMYTQLLNTVK
-1258 SYNGLRNHEGLVK
+1258 SYEGLRNHEGLVM

>member
-1 MNRKGGLLVQDIAL
+1 MQNIAL
-15 LEKQRCSLILT
+15 LEKQRCNLILT
-26 NKAKEAIEECS
+26 NKAKEAVEECS
-37 ANEHAFFTLQKNIT
+37 ANEHAFFALQKTLT

-59 KTPGETFL
+59 KTIGETFL
-67 SIFFDDEHNEKLAE
+67 SIYFNAEHNEKLDSI
-81 VLAGKTAIMDCVLK
+81 LAGKTAIMDCVLK
-95 AEGFLATNIR
+95 VEGLLATNIR

-111 PVSTNR
+111 PISTNR
-117 RLAAALQ
+117 RLPAALQ

-138 LHTKIRQLPIAEERT
+138 LHTKIRELPIAEERT
-153 EYVKKRIASWEG
+153 EYVKKRISSWEG

-176 DDIHS
+176 DDIHTD
-181 EFKQFYYNED
+181 FKQSYYNED
-191 FTRLTLICP
+191 FSRLTLVCP

-224 GQVLKASAQK
+224 GQVLKANAGK
-234 QSVEIDL
+234 QTVEVDL
-241 KPFAQDQAR
+241 KPFAQEQAR

-280 KLEKGEAVNPN
+280 KLEKGEAVNAS

-298 KRPTVRTTKLRD
+298 KRPTVRTAKLRE
-310 DIVFHNN
+310 DIEFHNN
-317 LNEYQQRA
+317 LNEYQRKA
-325 VTGALSVEDL
+325 VIGALSVEDL
-335 FVIQGPPGTGKTTVI
+335 YVIQGPPGTGKTTVI

-406 EENVALHWREQTLI
+406 EENVALHWREQTL
-420 AIEEEIS
+420 AAVEEEIT
-427 AFTDREKELQASIIK
+427 AFTEREQELQASISK
-442 AKDELE
+442 TTDELT
-448 KLEVWLEE
+448 KLQAWLEE
-456 LAKEIKAKEQ
+456 LTKEIAAKEQ
-466 AALDE
+466 AAIDE
-471 PLLQQEIQ
+471 PILQKEIQ
-479 ELKKELKTAKMEQ
+479 SLKKELKTAKAEKE
-492 QAGEAQKEHYE
+492 ASEAQKEHYE
-503 KQLAQIE
+503 KQLAQLESAIQSQE
-510 PAVQTFEQT
+510 LIVAEYA
-519 LSDNPS
+519 SA
-525 LEQLQLTIQEI
+525 EQLQQTIQDNTI
-536 TQKVEQWQAAI
+536 KIEQWQAAI
-547 QYKELQE
+547 QYKELLVEKQE
-554 QKQQMTEQFQDLQ
+554 LTTQFQDIQ
-567 QKYEEEN
+567 VKYEQEN
-574 SRLLL
+574 KRLLF
-579 MKEAEKF
+579 MKESQNYIA
-586 VGSLTTYE
+586 SLTTYD
-594 RIQRFLQHYMIQPSH
+594 RIQRFLQHYQVQPSP
-609 VLAQQIGRLQHLEDA
+609 VLAQQIRRLEHLEDA

-633 NTRLK
+633 NTRLQK
-638 QAIAKLEA
+638 AIAKLESSVSPDG
-646 LLTLE
+646 
-651 AKERALMKSRQQP
+651 KERALAKSRQQP
-664 VQSFPLQNLTGVFAQ
+664 VQSFSLQNLNGVFAQ
-679 LNAAFQEEQQPTTAQ
+679 LNASFQEGQTPSVEQL
-694 IESFLLGLYMRRD
+694 ESYLLGLYMRRD

-712 GVALKKQ
+712 GMALRQ
-719 QDHKDQEFA
+719 QQEHKDREFESLRKNIA
-728 SLRQNVASLLH
+728 SLIH
-739 QECAISNFNVQSMS
+739 QECAITSFDVQSLQ

-758 FAEHTTRLQQ
+758 YIAHTERLQQ
-768 LAETLQTQCGVI
+768 LANTFQAETM
-780 PEETIAQLKV
+780 PEESVEQLKMLV
-790 LISESQV
+790 TTTQSSVQTARQQ
-797 ELQTTKQKLQ
+797 LQA
-807 IVEQANA
+807 VEQANT
-814 QLVPKRALL
+814 QLLPKRA
-823 QAAQTSLQDVEQQL
+823 AHQTAKASLQEIDEEL
-837 TQLEETIKDIN
+837 AQLEEKIKAIN
-848 VSGLKKEKQL
+848 IEGLKKEKQL
-858 KALTELLQSTP
+858 TALTTLLQATP
-869 ERTHEEVSE
+869 ERTLEEVKE
-878 AIVVVK
+878 AIQTAN
-884 ETLEELSRK
+884 ESLEELHRK
-893 EKQLPLRK
+893 QQQLPLRK
-901 KLQEQWREK
+901 KLQEQWRDK
-910 LLSAT
+910 LQNAT

-1001 SMLDENPNFDG
+1001 GMLEENPNFDG

-1028 FNNLPATHKQMLAI
+1028 FNNLPSTHKQMLAL
-1042 QYRMHEKIMNSITP
+1042 QYRMHEKIMHSITP
-1056 FYAQEENGLQCG
+1056 FYAKEENGLQCG

-1080 EGQFVSREDH
+1080 EGQFVGRDDH
-1090 LMWIDIP
+1090 LLWIDMP
-1097 DEKPFFEEQMKGG
+1097 AERPFLEEQVKGG
-1110 TSRYNEGELQTIRRI
+1110 TSRYNEGELQTIRSI
-1125 LTDLNQAV
+1125 LTDLNSAV
-1133 INAKEE
+1133 MEAKKA
-1139 GRIPA
+1139 GRIPQDA
-1144 GVQKSVGVISFYGE
+1144 QKSVGVISFYGE

-1163 NRLIQQELNLP
+1163 NRLLQQELQLP

-1199 RNSLKGGDI
+1199 RNTPKGGDI

-1213 YRRVNVALSRARELL
+1213 YRRLNVALSRARELL

-1236 FAKRAKHPD
+1236 FAKRAKHQD
-1245 TREMYSELLSTVK
+1245 TRDMYSNLLTTVK
-1258 SYNGLRNHEGLVK
+1258 SYNGLRNHKGQVM

>member
-1 MNRKGGLLVQDIAL
+1 MQNIAL
-15 LEKQRCSLILT
+15 LEKQRCNLILT
-26 NKAKEAIEECS
+26 NKAKEAVEECS
-37 ANEHAFFTLQKNIT
+37 ANEHAFFALQKTVT

-59 KTPGETFL
+59 KTIGETFL
-67 SIFFDDEHNEKLAE
+67 SIYFNAEHNEKLDS

-95 AEGFLATNIR
+95 VEGLLATNIR

-111 PVSTNR
+111 PISTNR
-117 RLAAALQ
+117 RLPAALQ
-124 FVTKPNNGAGIPLD
+124 FITKPNNGAGIPLD
-138 LHTKIRQLPIAEERT
+138 LHTKIRELPIAEERT

-176 DDIHS
+176 DDIHT
-181 EFKQFYYNED
+181 EFKQSYFNED
-191 FTRLTLICP
+191 FSRLTLVCP

-224 GQVLKASAQK
+224 GQVLKSNAGK
-234 QSVEIDL
+234 QTVEIDL

-280 KLEKGEAVNPN
+280 KLEKGEAVNAS

-298 KRPTVRTTKLRD
+298 KRPTVRTAKLRD
-310 DIVFHNN
+310 DIEFHNN
-317 LNEYQQRA
+317 LNEYQRKA
-325 VTGALSVEDL
+325 VIGALSIEDL
-335 FVIQGPPGTGKTTVI
+335 YVIQGPPGTGKTTVI

-406 EENVALHWREQTLI
+406 EENVALHWREQTL
-420 AIEEEIS
+420 ASVEEEII
-427 AFTDREKELQASIIK
+427 AFAEREQELKASILK
-442 AKDELE
+442 AVDERQ
-448 KLEVWLEE
+448 KLETWLEE
-456 LAKEIKAKEQ
+456 LVKEIAAKEQ
-466 AALDE
+466 AAIDE
-471 PLLQQEIQ
+471 PILQKEIQ
-479 ELKKELKTAKMEQ
+479 SLKKDLKTAKAEK
-492 QAGEAQKEHYE
+492 ESSEEQKELLE
-503 KQLAQIE
+503 KQLAQLESAI
-510 PAVQTFEQT
+510 QSQEQI
-519 LSDNPS
+519 LSDYDS
-525 LEQLQLTIQEI
+525 LEQLQQTIQDCTHKI
-536 TQKVEQWQAAI
+536 EQWQAAI
-547 QYKELQE
+547 QYKELLVEKQE
-554 QKQQMTEQFQDLQ
+554 LTSQFQDIQL
-567 QKYEEEN
+567 KYEQEN
-574 SRLLL
+574 KRLLL
-579 MKEAEKF
+579 MKE
-586 VGSLTTYE
+586 GQQYIGTLTSFD
-594 RIQRFLQHYMIQPSH
+594 RIQRFLEHYQIRPTH
-609 VLAQQIGRLQHLEDA
+609 ILAQQIGRLEHLEDA

-633 NTRLK
+633 NSRLQK
-638 QAIAKLEA
+638 AIAKLE
-646 LLTLE
+646 TMVTPE
-651 AKERALMKSRQQP
+651 EKERALAKSRQQP
-664 VQSFPLQNLTGVFAQ
+664 VQSFSLKNLTGVFAQ
-679 LNAAFQEEQQPTTAQ
+679 LNESFQEGQTPPIEQV
-694 IESFLLGLYMRRD
+694 ESYLLGLYMRRD

-712 GVALKKQ
+712 GMALRQQ
-719 QDHKDQEFA
+719 QDHKDREFE
-728 SLRQNVASLLH
+728 SLRKNISSLIH
-739 QECAISNFNVQSMS
+739 QECAITSFDVQSLQ

-758 FAEHTTRLQQ
+758 YIKHTERLQQ
-768 LAETLQTQCGVI
+768 LADTFQADIMPEESVEQLKMLVSNTQTALQTARQ
-780 PEETIAQLKV
+780 QL
-790 LISESQV
+790 QA
-797 ELQTTKQKLQ
+797 
-807 IVEQANA
+807 VEQANT
-814 QLVPKRALL
+814 QLVPKK
-823 QAAQTSLQDVEQQL
+823 AAQQTAKASLVEVEEQL
-837 TQLEETIKDIN
+837 AQLEEKIKDIN
-848 VSGLKKEKQL
+848 VEGLKKEKQL
-858 KALTELLQSTP
+858 TALTTLLQSTP
-869 ERTHEEVSE
+869 ERTYEE
-878 AIVVVK
+878 VK
-884 ETLEELSRK
+884 ETIQTTNESLEELHRK
-893 EKQLPLRK
+893 EQQLPLRK
-901 KLQEQWREK
+901 KLQEQWRDK
-910 LLSAT
+910 LQNAT

-976 KIILVGDHHQLPPL
+976 KVILVGDHHQLPPL

-1001 SMLDENPNFDG
+1001 GMLEENPNFDG

-1028 FNNLPATHKQMLAI
+1028 FNNLPPTHKQMLAL
-1042 QYRMHEKIMNSITP
+1042 QYRMHEKIMHSITP
-1056 FYAQEENGLQCG
+1056 FYAKEESGLQCG
-1068 LPDSDAA
+1068 LPDSDIA

-1080 EGQFVSREDH
+1080 EGHFVNRDDH
-1090 LMWIDIP
+1090 LLWIDMP
-1097 DEKPFFEEQMKGG
+1097 TEKPFLEEQVKGG

-1125 LTDLNQAV
+1125 LTDLNAAV
-1133 INAKEE
+1133 LEAKKA
-1139 GRIPA
+1139 GRIPQD
-1144 GVQKSVGVISFYGE
+1144 VQKSVGVISFYGE

-1163 NRLIQQELNLP
+1163 NRLLQQELQLP

-1199 RNSLKGGDI
+1199 RNTPKGGDI

-1213 YRRVNVALSRARELL
+1213 YRRLNVALSRARELL

-1236 FAKRAKHPD
+1236 FAKRAKHQD
-1245 TREMYSELLSTVK
+1245 TRDMYSNLLTTVK
-1258 SYNGLRNHEGLVK
+1258 SYNGLRNHEGQVM